1 MPYKAVYKNKS
12 GQILEIEII
21 TENGKSWLVTEGG
34 QSAPFGL
41 TLNDAAL
48 GEMTY
53 VETKKTEEPMP
64 VPEDPNRERAISIL
78 RRRLQTDFKSNEAF
92 QNFLNGEA
100 GLRRAIDNDFDRV
113 SIVKIQEWGARI
125 TKATTEQGSRLDELR
140 RHFMGTYLGDLFIE
154 QLAEHGA
161 KRMAGM
167 HSGPRVAISVE
178 RFEEI
183 SRPLQSWECSAAG
196 KSLQAGIR
204 VGKGNKNMDSV
215 ERLLKERKTETGK
228 QPSETLAAKISLFL
242 DGGMSAVE
250 MDMLS
255 KTHAAAIDAE
265 IRRRAEE
272 KAHHADAK
280 QREVEEYATKIWKG
294 KQSAES
300 FFGEQE
306 QFMADYP
313 QLVRSREN
321 IDVIAHRLIAKNLVP
336 SYDNLVFV
344 LHELAK
350 DGAVSLS
357 PSAIRAGEEDQIS
370 GETLK
375 RHANLKQLCDQR
387 KKSNA
392 SASQIRVPKNTQRAR
407 RDWPVPSIPPL
418 VMAGIE
424 KNLDAFASL
433 HPDYYAAPKMQPR

>member
-161 KRMAGM
+161 KENGWDAQWTARCDKCRTFRGNIKASTILGM
-167 HSGPRVAISVE
+167 QRSGKKFTCGNP
-178 RFEEI
+178 
-183 SRPLQSWECSAAG
+183 C
-196 KSLQAGIR
+196 
-204 VGKGNKNMDSV
+204 GKG
-215 ERLLKERKTETGK
+215 
-228 QPSETLAAKISLFL
+228 Q
-242 DGGMSAVE
+242 
-250 MDMLS
+250 
-255 KTHAAAIDAE
+255 
-265 IRRRAEE
+265 
-272 KAHHADAK
+272 
-280 QREVEEYATKIWKG
+280 
-294 KQSAES
+294 
-300 FFGEQE
+300 
-306 QFMADYP
+306 
-313 QLVRSREN
+313 
-321 IDVIAHRLIAKNLVP
+321 
-336 SYDNLVFV
+336 
-344 LHELAK
+344 
-350 DGAVSLS
+350 
-357 PSAIRAGEEDQIS
+357 
-370 GETLK
+370 
-375 RHANLKQLCDQR
+375 
-387 KKSNA
+387 
-392 SASQIRVPKNTQRAR
+392 
-407 RDWPVPSIPPL
+407 
-418 VMAGIE
+418 
-424 KNLDAFASL
+424 
-433 HPDYYAAPKMQPR
+433 